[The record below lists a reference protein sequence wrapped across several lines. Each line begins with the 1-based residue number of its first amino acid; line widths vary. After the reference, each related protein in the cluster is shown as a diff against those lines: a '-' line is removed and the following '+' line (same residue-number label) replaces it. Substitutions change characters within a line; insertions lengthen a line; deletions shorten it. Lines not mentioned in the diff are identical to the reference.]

1 MQDLHQL
8 PRLRDSLSYL
18 YVEHAVVERQ
28 DGAVLFLQE
37 TGRTAVPA
45 ASLSLLLL
53 GPGTNITHAAICLL
67 ADSGC
72 SILWIGED
80 MQKFYAQ
87 GLGETRRAYHL
98 LRQAEMVSDLDKR
111 LKVVMKM
118 YAMRFGYELLPD
130 LSIEQIRGMEGARV
144 RTAYATMSRQYG
156 IEWQGRKYD
165 RKSWAN
171 ADPVNRALSAA
182 NAVLNG
188 ICHAA
193 IVSGGYSPALGFLHT
208 GLQLSF
214 VYDIAD
220 LYKTEITV
228 PIAFQT
234 AAEDSHNVE
243 ARARESCR
251 EYFRENK
258 LLEKILPDIDK
269 LLEVPDGEDWA
280 MDSDP
285 GSPELWWQPV
295 DLLQG
300 DDPWSS

>member
-8 PRLRDSLSYL
+8 PKLRDSLSYL

-28 DGAVLFLQE
+28 DSAVLFLQE

-53 GPGTNITHAAICLL
+53 GPGTSVTHSAICLL

-98 LRQAEMVSDLDKR
+98 LRQAEMVSDPEKR

-118 YAMRFGYELLPD
+118 YAMRFGYDLPPELSL
-130 LSIEQIRGMEGARV
+130 EQIRGMEGARV
-144 RTAYATMSRQYG
+144 RTAYSTMSRQYG

-165 RKSWAN
+165 RGSWSN

-193 IVSGGYSPALGFLHT
+193 IVSGGYSTALGFLHT
-208 GLQLSF
+208 GKQLSF

-220 LYKTEITV
+220 LYKTEISIPV
-228 PIAFQT
+228 AFQT
-234 AAEDSHNVE
+234 VAESPIDVE
-243 ARARESCR
+243 QRSRSSCR
-251 EYFRENK
+251 ETFRETK
-258 LLEKILPDIDK
+258 LLERILPDIDT
-269 LLEVPDGEDWA
+269 LLNVPSNEDWDGDT
-280 MDSDP
+280 DSAQ
-285 GSPELWWQPV
+285 PEPWWQPYTISQE
-295 DLLQG
+295 DET
-300 DDPWSS
+300 W